1 MESYGALSLLPPIL
15 AIILAI
21 RTKQVYI
28 SLLVGIWLGWVILDD
43 WNIWTGSLDTI
54 QALVDVFADPGN
66 TRTIMFCA
74 LVGALILFIQRSG
87 GVEGFILR
95 INNRL
100 EQLAGEVP
108 GKQRKWVQFFAW
120 LTGMILF
127 VESSIS
133 VLTVGALFRPVFDR
147 LGIPREKLA
156 YIADSSSA
164 PSSILIPLNGWGA
177 YLMGLLALAGF
188 DNPFGMMIQAMV
200 FNFYPVLALL
210 LVLYVIFS
218 GRDFGAMAKA
228 ERRARDEGKLFAD
241 DAAPLVSEEL
251 TAVEV
256 KPGVQARAYNMVLP
270 IAFMVVMMPTML
282 IYTGWNEALASIDTD
297 TPLSQFLFL
306 AIGKGSGSTA
316 VLVAVT
322 AAILFAMILYRVQG
336 IFKWKEMV
344 DLSLKGIAGLMP
356 LALLMLL
363 AFAIGSVCKQL
374 QTGQYVADL
383 AGQWLSPALVP
394 TIIFL
399 ISCFIAFATGT
410 SWGTFAIMMAIA
422 IPMAEQMDANI
433 FMVIAAVMGGGVF
446 GDHCSPIS
454 DTTILSSMAS
464 ASDHIDHVKTQL
476 PYALIAGAGAAI
488 LYLVLGIIMHT

>member
-1 MESYGALSLLPPIL
+1 MESYGVLSLLPPIL

-43 WNIWTGSLDTI
+43 WNILTGSLDTI
-54 QALVDVFADPGN
+54 QALVDVFSDPGN

-95 INNRL
+95 INNQL

-108 GKQRKWVQFFAW
+108 GRQRKWVQFFAW

-188 DNPFGMMIQAMV
+188 DNPFGMMLKSMV

-210 LVLYVIFS
+210 LVLYIIFS
-218 GRDFGAMAKA
+218 EWDFGPMAKA

-241 DAAPLVSEEL
+241 DAAPMVSEEL
-251 TAVEV
+251 TAVDV
-256 KPGVQARAYNMVLP
+256 KPGVQAKAFNMILP
-270 IAFMVVMMPTML
+270 IAFMVVMMPIML
-282 IYTGWNEALASIDTD
+282 IYTGWNEALQSIDTD

-336 IFKWKEMV
+336 IFQWKEMV

-363 AFAIGSVCKQL
+363 AFAIGGVCKQL
-374 QTGQYVADL
+374 HTGQYVADL
-383 AGQWLSPALVP
+383 ASQWLSPALVP
-394 TIIFL
+394 TIVFM

-433 FMVIAAVMGGGVF
+433 YMVIAAVMGGGVF

-476 PYALIAGAGAAI
+476 PYALFAGAGAAI
-488 LYLVLGIIMHT
+488 LYLILGIVMHS